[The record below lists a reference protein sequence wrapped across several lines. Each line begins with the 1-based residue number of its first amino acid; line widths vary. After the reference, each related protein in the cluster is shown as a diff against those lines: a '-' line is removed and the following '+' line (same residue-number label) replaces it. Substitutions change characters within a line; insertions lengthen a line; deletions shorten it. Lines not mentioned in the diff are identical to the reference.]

1 MQYNSYAIRSQSV
14 LTTNSTGRVYIVQ
27 GTART
32 TIDNTVHGGYATSPY
47 TAILGGTITVSGNT
61 DVSKHLQEMNGC
73 SSSSVCSRQDIE
85 LLDAFVRTKVF

>member
-32 TIDNTVHGGYATSPY
+32 TSELASIACLHNFFSNLSA
-47 TAILGGTITVSGNT
+47 
-61 DVSKHLQEMNGC
+61 
-73 SSSSVCSRQDIE
+73 SRQSTVDSFVYGE
-85 LLDAFVRTKVF
+85 L